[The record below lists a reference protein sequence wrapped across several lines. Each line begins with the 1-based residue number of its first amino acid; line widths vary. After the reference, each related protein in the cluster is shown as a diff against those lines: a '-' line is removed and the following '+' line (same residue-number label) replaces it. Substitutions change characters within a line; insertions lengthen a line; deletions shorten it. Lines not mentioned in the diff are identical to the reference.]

1 MFKFPK
7 KQKLCSEIVIKEMFS
22 SGKSFTSSSVRLVW
36 KEDNNNDDEVTVKS
50 IIVVPKKK
58 IRLAVKR
65 NIIRR
70 RMKEVYRLHKIK
82 LENRLKFKK
91 LQLSIAMIYQ
101 KEKILPY
108 KTIEEEIKLIL
119 ERLTKQI

>member
-1 MFKFPK
+1 MFEFPK
-7 KQKLCSEIVIKEMFS
+7 KQKLCSETVIKVMFS
-22 SGKSFTSSSVRLVW
+22 NGKSFTTSSVRLVW
-36 KEDNNNDDEVTVKS
+36 KEDNNEDEVTVKS

-70 RMKEVYRLHKIK
+70 RMKEAYRLHKIE
-82 LENRLKFKK
+82 LENMLKDKK

-101 KEKILPY
+101 KDKILPY
-108 KTIEEEIKLIL
+108 KTVEEEIKLIL
-119 ERLTKQI
+119 ERLIKEI

>member
-7 KQKLCSEIVIKEMFS
+7 KQRLCNENVIKEMFS
-22 SGKSFTSSSVRLVW
+22 IGKSFTTSNIRLVW
-36 KEDNNNDDEVTVKS
+36 IEDYNNDDVTVKS

-58 IRLAVKR
+58 IKLAVKR

-70 RMKEVYRLHKIK
+70 RMKDAYRLHKIE
-82 LENRLKFKK
+82 LEKILKVNK
-91 LQLSIAMIYQ
+91 LQLSIAIIYQ

-108 KTIEEEIKLIL
+108 KTVEEEIKLIL
-119 ERLTKQI
+119 DRLSKEA

>member
-7 KQKLCSEIVIKEMFS
+7 KQKLCSETVIKEMFS
-22 SGKSFTSSSVRLVW
+22 NGKSFTTSALRLVW
-36 KEDNNNDDEVTVKS
+36 KVDNNQDEVAVKS

-70 RMKEVYRLHKIK
+70 RMKEGYRLHKIE
-82 LENRLKFKK
+82 LENMLKNKE
-91 LQLSIAMIYQ
+91 LHLIIAIIYQ
-101 KEKILPY
+101 KENILPY
-108 KTIEEEIKLIL
+108 KTMEEEIKLIL
-119 ERLTKQI
+119 ERLSKEI

>member
-1 MFKFPK
+1 MFEFPK
-7 KQKLCSEIVIKEMFS
+7 KQKLCSETVINEMFS
-22 SGKSFTSSSVRLVW
+22 SGKSFTTSAIRLVW
-36 KEDNNNDDEVTVKS
+36 KEDNNEDEVAVKS

-70 RMKEVYRLHKIK
+70 RMKEAYRLHKIE
-82 LENRLKFKK
+82 LEKILKGKK
-91 LQLSIAMIYQ
+91 LQLSISIIYQ

-108 KTIEEEIKLIL
+108 KTMEEEIKLIL
-119 ERLTKQI
+119 ERLCKEI

>member
-7 KQKLCSEIVIKEMFS
+7 KQKLCSETVIKEMFS
-22 SGKSFTSSSVRLVW
+22 NGKSFTTSAVRLVW
-36 KEDNNNDDEVTVKS
+36 KEDNNEDEVTVKS

-70 RMKEVYRLHKIK
+70 RMKEAYRLHKIE
-82 LENRLKFKK
+82 LENMLKDKK

-101 KEKILPY
+101 NENILPY
-108 KTIEEEIKLIL
+108 KTMEEEIKLIL
-119 ERLTKQI
+119 ERLSKEI

>member
-7 KQKLCSEIVIKEMFS
+7 KQKLCSETVIKEMFS
-22 SGKSFTSSSVRLVW
+22 SGKSFTTYAFRLVW
-36 KEDNNNDDEVTVKS
+36 KVDNNEDEVAIKS

-70 RMKEVYRLHKIK
+70 RMKEAYRLHKMEF
-82 LENRLKFKK
+82 ENMLKDSD

-101 KEKILPY
+101 KENILPY
-108 KTIEEEIKLIL
+108 KTVEEEIKLIL
-119 ERLTKQI
+119 ERLSKEI

>member
-7 KQKLCSEIVIKEMFS
+7 KQKLCSETVINEMFS
-22 SGKSFTSSSVRLVW
+22 SGKSLTTSVVRLVW
-36 KEDNNNDDEVTVKS
+36 QEDNGEDKVTIKS

-70 RMKEVYRLHKIK
+70 RMKEAYRLHKIE
-82 LENRLKFKK
+82 LENILKGKK
-91 LQLSIAMIYQ
+91 LQLSIAIIYQ
-101 KEKILPY
+101 KDKILPY
-108 KTIEEEIKLIL
+108 KTVEEEIKLIL
-119 ERLTKQI
+119 ERLSKEI

>member
-7 KQKLCSEIVIKEMFS
+7 KQKLCSETVIKEMFS
-22 SGKSFTSSSVRLVW
+22 SGKSFKTSALRLVW
-36 KEDNNNDDEVTVKS
+36 KVSNNEDEVTIQS

-70 RMKEVYRLHKIK
+70 RMKEAYRLHKMEF
-82 LENRLKFKK
+82 ENILKDND

-108 KTIEEEIKLIL
+108 KTMEEEIKLIL
-119 ERLTKQI
+119 ERLSKEI

>member
-7 KQKLCSEIVIKEMFS
+7 KQKLCSETVIKEMFS
-22 SGKSFTSSSVRLVW
+22 SGKSFTTSAVRLVW
-36 KEDNNNDDEVTVKS
+36 KEDNDEVAIKS

-70 RMKEVYRLHKIK
+70 RMKEAYRLHKIE
-82 LENRLKFKK
+82 LENILKGKK
-91 LQLSIAMIYQ
+91 LQLSIAIIYQ
-101 KEKILPY
+101 KDKILPY
-108 KTIEEEIKLIL
+108 KTMEEEIKLIL
-119 ERLTKQI
+119 ERLSKEI

>member
-7 KQKLCSEIVIKEMFS
+7 KQKLCSETVIQEMFS
-22 SGKSFTSSSVRLVW
+22 SGKSFKTSAFRLVW
-36 KEDNNNDDEVTVKS
+36 KVFNNEDEVIIKS

-65 NIIRR
+65 NIVRR
-70 RMKEVYRLHKIK
+70 RMKEAYRLHKIM
-82 LENRLKFKK
+82 LENILKDND

-101 KEKILPY
+101 KENILPY
-108 KTIEEEIKLIL
+108 KTMEEEIKLIL
-119 ERLTKQI
+119 ERLSKEI

>member
-22 SGKSFTSSSVRLVW
+22 SGKSFKTSAVRLVW
-36 KEDNNNDDEVTVKS
+36 KVSNNEDEVTIKS

-70 RMKEVYRLHKIK
+70 RMKEAYRLHKMEF
-82 LENRLKFKK
+82 ENILKDND

-101 KEKILPY
+101 KENILPY
-108 KTIEEEIKLIL
+108 KTMEEEIKLIL
-119 ERLTKQI
+119 ERLSKEI

>member
-7 KQKLCSEIVIKEMFS
+7 KQKLCSETVIQEMFS
-22 SGKSFTSSSVRLVW
+22 NGKSFKTSAVRLVW
-36 KEDNNNDDEVTVKS
+36 KVSNNEDEVTIKS

-70 RMKEVYRLHKIK
+70 RMKEAYRLHKMEF
-82 LENRLKFKK
+82 ENMLKDSD

-101 KEKILPY
+101 NENILPY
-108 KTIEEEIKLIL
+108 KTMEEEIKLIL
-119 ERLTKQI
+119 ERLGKEI